1 MSLHAFRRLVCSHCG
16 KILDVPIYCGNRFC
30 PVCSKVRASK
40 IRKKLN
46 AVIDLQE
53 RRDGYTFKHITLS
66 TVSIDDLQGQIKFLL
81 ASFRRLRQRAFW
93 KSKVSGGAY
102 VIEIT
107 GKPGKWHAHFHCIV
121 YSRYMKWDKLQKQ
134 WNSCSGG
141 LSCYIQ
147 NIFSRTAVNYMTKYL
162 TKTDLKPALHNEVS
176 IALKSLRLVSMF
188 GEWHNLQVNIR
199 KDRPVCSECGYGVF
213 ELLNVF
219 TSVPVWKVIWKEI
232 DRESERGDAVKMLD

>member
-16 KILDVPIYCGNRFC
+16 AILDVPIYCGNRFC
-30 PVCSKVRASK
+30 PVCSKVRSSK

-46 AVIDLQE
+46 GVIDLQE
-53 RRDGYTFKHITLS
+53 RRDGFTFKHITLS

-134 WNSCSGG
+134 WNNCSGG

-147 NIFSRTAVNYMTKYL
+147 NIFSRTAVNYMTKYI
-162 TKTDLKPALHNEVS
+162 TKTDLKETLHIPVS
-176 IALKSLRLVSMF
+176 IALKGIRLVSMF
-188 GEWHNLQVNIR
+188 GEWHNLVREVR
-199 KDRPVCSECGYGVF
+199 KDKPVCSECGYGNF
-213 ELLNVF
+213 ELF
-219 TSVPVWKVIWKEI
+219 SKYTSDRPWKWFMVEI
-232 DRESERGDAVKMLD
+232 TGGSERGDAEKMPV